1 MFKISDFK
9 IAPSVADQRGFWR
22 FFYFGEVDHDDVID
36 DITKEKY

>member
-1 MFKISDFK
+1 MFKIWDFK
-9 IAPSVADQRGFWR
+9 IAPSEGVLEI